1 MVNISCYPPSFENGM
16 VTRFY
21 VDSTAL
27 AGVTQGQPTW
37 VGIGGETTSKMSVKT
52 ATADATNKDSAAGL
66 AIAVGYDW
74 SVTLDCQWNLTD
86 PGQMLARNMPMGL
99 EMRRVAWKPNGS
111 TWGYYG
117 YAVMGW
123 DSDATNRAVTK
134 LTLTV
139 TGCGVLQYA

>member
-1 MVNISCYPPSFENGM
+1 MAVPTCYPASFENGM

-21 VDSTAL
+21 VDANLSGASS
-27 AGVTQGQPTW
+27 W
-37 VGIGGETTSKMSVKT
+37 VSIGGETTSKMSVKP

-86 PGQMLARNMPMGL
+86 PGQMLVRNMPLAL
-99 EMRRVAWKPNGS
+99 EMRRVSWKPNGS
-111 TWGYYG
+111 SVGYYG
-117 YAVMGW
+117 YSTIGW

-134 LTLTV
+134 LSLTV
-139 TGCGVLQYA
+139 TGCGILQYA